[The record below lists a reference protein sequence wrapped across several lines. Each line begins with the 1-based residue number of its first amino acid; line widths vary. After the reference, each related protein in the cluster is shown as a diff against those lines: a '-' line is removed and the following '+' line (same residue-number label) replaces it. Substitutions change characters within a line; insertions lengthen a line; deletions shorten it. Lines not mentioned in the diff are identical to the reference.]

1 MVCYG
6 ISGVVN
12 YHSQVR
18 PSLQI
23 QLRLSKFARIF
34 FFPIVPLLTS
44 AIDVS
49 DEIIAKLSTI
59 DATRESRMAMQNFRI
74 GRKISL
80 KFEAEKL
87 IYSLKMITRI
97 RKNTDSEGVSHLRPL
112 WITPFLICK
121 IIYMSEFAYP
131 VRNTIF
137 HLLPNRY
144 K

>member
-12 YHSQVR
+12 YHLQVR
-18 PSLQI
+18 PSLQS
-23 QLRLSKFARIF
+23 QLQLCKFARI

-49 DEIIAKLSTI
+49 DEIIAKLYTI

-74 GRKISL
+74 GRKISH
-80 KFEAEKL
+80 KFEAEKADL
-87 IYSLKMITRI
+87 LTKID

-121 IIYMSEFAYP
+121 IIYIE
-131 VRNTIF
+131 
-137 HLLPNRY
+137 
-144 K
+144 